1 MIIRVDEKDFFQTM
15 SYVVQPYKSKNPRSK
30 MLFSLLVFTD
40 VVTGSTVRVNN
51 TFGFA
56 ASNGVGVGDQT
67 GFTTANWVSA
77 GSNGANSSRT
87 ARAGITGVRS
97 LNTFLLFTNVIS
109 GAIGVNN
116 TFRSAASNGIGFGD

>member
-1 MIIRVDEKDFFQTM
+1 MIIRVDKKDFFQTL
-15 SYVVQPYKSKNPRSK
+15 SYTVQPYKSNYPKSK
-30 MLFSLLVFTD
+30 MLFLLLVFTD
-40 VVTGSTVRVNN
+40 VVTGSTIRVNN

-56 ASNGVGVGDQT
+56 ASNSVWVGDQT

-87 ARAGITGVRS
+87 ARAGITRVRS

-116 TFRSAASNGIGFGD
+116 TFRSAPSNGIRFGD